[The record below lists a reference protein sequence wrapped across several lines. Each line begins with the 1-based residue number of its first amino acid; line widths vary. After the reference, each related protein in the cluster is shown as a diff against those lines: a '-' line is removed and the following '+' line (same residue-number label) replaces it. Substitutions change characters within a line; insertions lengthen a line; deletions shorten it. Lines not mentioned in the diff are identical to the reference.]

1 MLSPHYSK
9 YTCASSCIC
18 WNVSIRLSS
27 IIQCGFKVWSTQN
40 TTAHRIAILKSIQKL
55 KMYVMCGKERRKLI
69 FFSYKPALNHN
80 YLSFTVACSLFTNN
94 INDFVCLSNCMIDR
108 PTNRQTDRPYRLT
121 DRTKERKV
129 FSIPIFKTQQDFY
142 RFKAI

>member
-1 MLSPHYSK
+1 MLSPHYST

-27 IIQCGFKVWSTQN
+27 IIQCDSRYGQLRIPQHTVLRYWNPFKNWKCMLCV
-40 TTAHRIAILKSIQKL
+40 
-55 KMYVMCGKERRKLI
+55 GKREENYF

-108 PTNRQTDRPYRLT
+108 PTDRQTDRPYRLT

>member
-1 MLSPHYSK
+1 MWIQGMVNSEYHSK
-9 YTCASSCIC
+9 PYCDIEIHSKIE
-18 WNVSIRLSS
+18 NV
-27 IIQCGFKVWSTQN
+27 CYVW
-40 TTAHRIAILKSIQKL
+40 
-55 KMYVMCGKERRKLI
+55 EREKKTN

-108 PTNRQTDRPYRLT
+108 PTDRQTDRPYRLT